1 MASKHYEIIVIGS
14 GPAGESAAMNAAKSK
29 NSVVM
34 ICDKPKLGGNS
45 AYHGTIPS
53 KALRNSVRQF
63 LDLHNNPMF
72 RDLAEVGKIGFETII
87 KHAEKAVEEHL
98 NVVAAAYERNN
109 IPVIHGTAQ
118 FIDEHTIAVND
129 AKKATRVKADHF
141 IIATGSRPYRP
152 DFVDFNHKRVFDS
165 DTILKLDYTPN
176 KVTIIGAGVIG
187 CEYASI
193 FGGLGINVELI
204 NPEAS
209 LLSFLD
215 TEISDALSYHL
226 GNLGVRCRHQEH
238 FEKMQCSDDSVVTYL
253 ASGKKIKSDIVLWA
267 NGRTGNTDKLNLESI
282 GLEANG
288 RGQLEVNKKYQ
299 TKLDHIY
306 AVGDVIGSPSL
317 ASAAFDQGRAA
328 CNAIVRPDEFYWVGD
343 VPSGIYTIPEISTIG
358 LNEQELTEKKVPYEV
373 GKAFFRN
380 LARAQI
386 TGEEVGMLKIIFHF
400 ETLEILGIHCFGS
413 QASEI
418 VHIGQAIMSQKG
430 KANTLKYF
438 MNTTFNYPT
447 MAEAYKVAAY
457 DGYNRVF

>member
-1 MASKHYEIIVIGS
+1 MADKQYDIIVIGS
-14 GPAGESAAMNAAKSK
+14 GPAGEAAAMNAAKAQH
-29 NSVVM
+29 NVAM
-34 ICDKPKLGGNS
+34 ICDKPRLGGNS

-53 KALRNSVRQF
+53 KALRNAVHQF
-63 LDLHNNPMF
+63 LVLNTNPMF
-72 RDLAEVGKIGFETII
+72 RDLAVVGKVGFETII
-87 KHAEKAVEEHL
+87 KHAEQ
-98 NVVAAAYERNN
+98 VVDNQLTMHTAAYGRNN
-109 IPVIHGTAQ
+109 IPVFHGTAE
-118 FIDEHTIAVND
+118 FIDEHTVAVSD
-129 AKKATRVKADHF
+129 GKKKNKFKAQHF

-152 DFVDFNHKRVFDS
+152 DFVDFSHQRVFDS

-176 KVTIIGAGVIG
+176 KITIIGAGVIG

-215 TEISDALSYHL
+215 TEITDALSYQL

-238 FEKMQCSDDSVVTYL
+238 FEKMEYTDEAVVTYL
-253 ASGKKIKSDIVLWA
+253 QSGKKIKSDIVLWA
-267 NGRTGNTDKLNLESI
+267 NGRTGNTDRLKLETI
-282 GLEANG
+282 GLEANS
-288 RGQLEVNKKYQ
+288 RGHLEVNKQYQ
-299 TKLDHIY
+299 SKIGHIY
-306 AVGDVIGSPSL
+306 AAGDVIGRPSL

-328 CNAIVRPDEFYWVGD
+328 CNAIINPDDCIFVKD
-343 VPSGIYTIPEISTIG
+343 VPTGIYTIPEISTLG
-358 LNEQELTEKKVPYEV
+358 LNEQELTEQKIPYEV
-373 GKAFFRN
+373 GKAYFRN
-380 LARAQI
+380 VARAQI
-386 TGEEVGMLKIIFHF
+386 TGEKVGMLKLIFHF